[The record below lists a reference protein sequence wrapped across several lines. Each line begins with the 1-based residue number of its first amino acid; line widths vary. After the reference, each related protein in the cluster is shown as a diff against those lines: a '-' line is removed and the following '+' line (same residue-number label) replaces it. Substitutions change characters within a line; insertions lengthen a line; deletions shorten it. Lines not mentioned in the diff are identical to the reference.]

1 MGEIKTVAMIG
12 LGSIGSFFAPRLEEA
27 LGHGN
32 FRIIAEGSRKE
43 RLEREGTT
51 VNGINYKFKIVSP
64 KEKDPADLVLVSV
77 KHQAL
82 PQAIKD
88 IAGQVGENTSILSL
102 MNGIDSEERIAEKY
116 GKDKVLYGF
125 VRASADLGEGRKTEY
140 DPQSGLI
147 VCGEAV
153 NKTLSPR
160 MQAVD
165 ALFTKANIR
174 HNIPEDMIKALWLKF
189 MVNVSENHPSAILGV
204 PFGATLKNAHV
215 KAISDLAIQEVVSV
229 AAAEGITIT
238 EEDIEEQYAATGRLP
253 YGKKSSMQQDI
264 DNKKKP
270 ETEMLA
276 GTIVALGKKHNIPT
290 PVNEVLYHATKAL
303 EDKNNG
309 LI

>member
-32 FRIIAEGSRKE
+32 FRIIASGSRKE

-51 VNGINYKFKIVSP
+51 VNGVNYKFQIVSP
-64 KEKDPADLVLVSV
+64 DEKDPADLVLVSV
-77 KHQAL
+77 KHHAL
-82 PQAIKD
+82 PQAIED
-88 IAGQVGENTSILSL
+88 IAGQVGENTAIVSL
-102 MNGIDSEERIAEKY
+102 MNGIDSEDRIAAKY
-116 GKDKVLYGF
+116 GKEKVLYGF
-125 VRASADLGEGRKTEY
+125 VRASADLGEDRKTEY

-147 VCGEAV
+147 VFGEAV
-153 NKTLSPR
+153 NKTISPR
-160 MQAVD
+160 VKAID
-165 ALFTKANIR
+165 KLFTKANIR
-174 HNIPEDMIKALWLKF
+174 HDIPENMVKALWLKF

-204 PFGATLKNAHV
+204 PFGATLKNEHV
-215 KAISDLAIQEVVSV
+215 KAISDLAIKEVVAV
-229 AAAEGITIT
+229 AAAKGITIT
-238 EEDIEEQYAATGRLP
+238 DTDIEEQYAATGRLP
-253 YGKKSSMQQDI
+253 YGKKSSMQQDV

-276 GTIVALGKKHNIPT
+276 GTVVALGKEYGIPT
-290 PVNEVLYHATKAL
+290 PVNEVLYHATKVL